1 MKLSCRLLLSL
12 SLPLLLASCG
22 LLQVRGDAKR
32 HYAFTVITGQVT
44 TPADW
49 QGGVSI
55 AAITADEEA
64 PRVVHRIWLHEP
76 GGYEL
81 IVPPGRYTVEA
92 VADADNRGSPASS
105 LKAASSL
112 IAVHDSGVITQ
123 VDLVLQRSPRVLAH
137 DPIAISAR
145 HSTQAGALAGLGSP
159 LLSSASGRQGYWT
172 PVETFQQIGGNVY
185 FLSPYDP
192 GRIPVLFVHG
202 AQGSGADW
210 RHLAL
215 TLGDE
220 YQPWIFQYPSGAS
233 LEAMSHLLYWKLLNL
248 RMRYGFSRLHMV
260 AHSMGGLVVRRFLID
275 HGTQF
280 PEISA
285 FVSLSTPWG
294 GDARASAGVAH
305 SPVIVPSWRDM
316 QPQGAFLQDLFAR
329 PLPPHVRHALVF
341 GYRGASLAD
350 LTGDDGV
357 VSLAS
362 QLRDEA
368 GAGAWQVIG
377 HDEDHA
383 SILSSP
389 VVRDTIRIALADDD
403 GDPAATPQ
411 RASLHVRLRGL
422 DTAHAELMPWLLA
435 SPAHGR
441 EAGPKLLPL
450 QRNANGFH
458 INLPAG
464 HHLLQPLIPGYRTA
478 MKDVVLS
485 SGDEERNVVFDVVPQ
500 GLLVAR
506 LYRQG
511 ALALPSGARAPD
523 AAAPKG
529 AYIQLEGPGVHR
541 SLRMGGDTEHV
552 TLLHAWSRGDDAAG
566 QGWFGFAGLPAGTYR
581 ITAHVPG
588 HAPRHSEH
596 QVVLGRPGPVMS
608 LQVVPETPPRR

>member
-248 RMRYGFSRLHMV
+248 RMRYGFSRLHIGAQHGWSCGPPLPDRPRHAV
-260 AHSMGGLVVRRFLID
+260 PGDLGFCLAFDTVGRRCT
-275 HGTQF
+275 G
-280 PEISA
+280 ECRCRA
-285 FVSLSTPWG
+285 LSS
-294 GDARASAGVAH
+294 DRALMARHAAAGRVFAGPFCAAAASACAACVG
-305 SPVIVPSWRDM
+305 IR
-316 QPQGAFLQDLFAR
+316 
-329 PLPPHVRHALVF
+329 LPGRLV
-341 GYRGASLAD
+341 G
-350 LTGDDGV
+350 
-357 VSLAS
+357 
-362 QLRDEA
+362 
-368 GAGAWQVIG
+368 
-377 HDEDHA
+377 
-383 SILSSP
+383 
-389 VVRDTIRIALADDD
+389 
-403 GDPAATPQ
+403 
-411 RASLHVRLRGL
+411 
-422 DTAHAELMPWLLA
+422 
-435 SPAHGR
+435 
-441 EAGPKLLPL
+441 
-450 QRNANGFH
+450 
-458 INLPAG
+458 
-464 HHLLQPLIPGYRTA
+464 
-478 MKDVVLS
+478 
-485 SGDEERNVVFDVVPQ
+485 
-500 GLLVAR
+500 
-506 LYRQG
+506 
-511 ALALPSGARAPD
+511 
-523 AAAPKG
+523 
-529 AYIQLEGPGVHR
+529 
-541 SLRMGGDTEHV
+541 
-552 TLLHAWSRGDDAAG
+552 
-566 QGWFGFAGLPAGTYR
+566 
-581 ITAHVPG
+581 
-588 HAPRHSEH
+588 
-596 QVVLGRPGPVMS
+596 
-608 LQVVPETPPRR
+608 